1 MGSFPVL
8 SLKGSWI
15 LTHQRK
21 PDDYLKIHV
30 DLDELDLAKS
40 ESKATYAEIK
50 SYVKDKTK
58 GFMANE

>member
-1 MGSFPVL
+1 M
-8 SLKGSWI
+8 
-15 LTHQRK
+15 THQRK

-30 DLDELDLAKS
+30 DLDELDLTKS
-40 ESKATYAEIK
+40 ESKATYDEIK